1 MERWSSP
8 RWEVQKP
15 NPIGAG
21 SEEPE
26 ARQDEGPRL
35 GSRAS
40 TGVPTPRIEFCRPG
54 DEQALAAF
62 DRRRSGGPSLPEYWR
77 WKYFDN
83 PAGPACVAAARV
95 GDEIVGTLG
104 FLPVRTRVHAREVVA
119 TQQVDVAILPEHRG
133 GGLYFQLAH
142 AVIEEA
148 ARRGIAFGFGF
159 ATEETRALS
168 VDFLGF
174 DLVGPVHRLTKVVD
188 YGHYASALLGRRIGR
203 MLRPV
208 TARARRLR
216 DWSTPSARN
225 VARIDRFDDRV
236 DRLTESLTLGRI
248 MVIRDAAYLN
258 WRYADC
264 PTVAYGRY
272 AAGTQ
277 AALSGFVVFHTYEA
291 DGGVRGVV
299 DELVCSPDDPY
310 TVRGLLSAALSD
322 LAAAGA
328 VTASCWHPAWHPLA
342 TRLRAL
348 GFRERE
354 ARNYLIVVANRATG
368 LEPEKLTEDRSWY
381 YTHGDSD
388 YHVRS
393 A

>member
-1 MERWSSP
+1 M
-8 RWEVQKP
+8 
-15 NPIGAG
+15 GAG
-21 SEEPE
+21 SEQPETRQNERSRFVSRVSTGEPE
-26 ARQDEGPRL
+26 
-35 GSRAS
+35 
-40 TGVPTPRIEFCRPG
+40 PRIEFFRDG
-54 DEQALAAF
+54 DEHELAAF
-62 DRRRSGGPSLPEYWR
+62 DRRRGGPASTPEYWR

-83 PAGPACVAAARV
+83 PAGPACVAAAWV

-104 FLPVRTRVHAREVVA
+104 FLPVRTRVHAREVIA
-119 TQQVDVAILPEHRG
+119 TQQVDVAIHPAHRG
-133 GGLYFQLAH
+133 GGLYFRLAN
-142 AVIEEA
+142 AVMEEA

-174 DLVGPVHRLTKVVD
+174 DHVAPVHRLTKVLD
-188 YGHYASALLGRRIGR
+188 YGHYASGLLGRRIAR

-208 TARARRLR
+208 AARARGWKSRR
-216 DWSTPSARN
+216 RAPVARN
-225 VARIDRFDDRV
+225 VARIDRFDHRA
-236 DRLTESLTLGRI
+236 DRLAETLTLGRI

-264 PTVAYGRY
+264 PTVRYGRY

-277 AALSGFVVFHTYEA
+277 AAVSGFVVFHTYEA
-291 DGGVRGVV
+291 DGHVRGIV
-299 DELVCSPDDPY
+299 DELVSSPDDPD
-310 TVRGLLSAALSD
+310 TVNGLLAAALSD
-322 LAAAGA
+322 LAADGA
-328 VTASCWHPAWHPLA
+328 VNASCWLPAWHPHV

-354 ARNYLIVVANRATG
+354 ARNHLIVVPNRAPG
-368 LEPEKLTEDRSWY
+368 LELGDLTEDRSWY

-388 YHVRS
+388 YHMRS